1 MKGMMRMIKTIL
13 VPTDGS
19 DHSEKAVGFAADLAE
34 KYGAKV
40 HLLHVLRDP
49 GSANIPPDLRSY
61 ARIEHVQVT
70 QREVIR
76 EIANEI
82 LEKAEHTAREHGAK
96 EVESSIEIGSPA
108 EWILDAARAREADL
122 IVMGTRGLGDFQGL
136 IMGSTAHKVTH
147 LAPCTCIT
155 VR

>member
-1 MKGMMRMIKTIL
+1 MIKTIL

-19 DHSEKAVGFAADLAE
+19 DHADKAVGFAADLAE

-40 HLLHVLRDP
+40 HLVHILRDP
-49 GSANIPPDLRSY
+49 GSANVPPDLRTY
-61 ARIEHVQVT
+61 EKVEHARVT
-70 QREVIR
+70 EREVIR
-76 EIANEI
+76 GIASEI
-82 LEKAEHTAREHGAK
+82 LQKAESLAREHGAK
-96 EVESSIEIGSPA
+96 EVESSIEVGSPA
-108 EWILDAARAREADL
+108 EWILDAARTRNADL
-122 IVMGTRGLGDFQGL
+122 IVMGTRGLGDLEGL